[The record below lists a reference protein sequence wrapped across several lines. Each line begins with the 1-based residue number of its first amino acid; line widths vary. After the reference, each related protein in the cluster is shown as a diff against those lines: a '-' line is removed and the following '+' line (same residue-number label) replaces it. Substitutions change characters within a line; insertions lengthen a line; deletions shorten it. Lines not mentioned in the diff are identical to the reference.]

1 MSCPANPL
9 DCTTGLVGTAVGS
22 VASSAWDQVCR
33 SFADAAAQLLG
44 AFGKAFVA
52 IPPVNLGSGGVRN
65 VYAISLGLAAV
76 VAALLLLGQVIR
88 TVVTHDGSGL
98 AQGLT
103 GVGKAALACLLT
115 LTIAATALRAADQL
129 TGFIVTQTFG
139 SVQALSTKI
148 GDLVQWNITVQSTL
162 ILIFAVVGILL
173 TIVLW
178 FELLLRNA
186 AIAVLVATSPIAAA
200 GQASR
205 STEGWWPKLASSTA
219 QLIIL
224 KPVIALVFC
233 LGFSLTGRSSD
244 IETLL
249 TGMLILVLAVIAWPA
264 VARFFTFASIQV
276 GGGAGLGAVL
286 GFAAARMSSG
296 SSAPAGTEPDEF
308 SRRIEARTMA
318 GLENASVRARRARRG
333 HRWAGEDGGSGTGR
347 ARRSGDVGG
356 PARREHA
363 DRPDGA
369 DGRARRHAG
378 SQSVRPAGRF
388 APLRR
393 SPGAPRR
400 AGPGAARGTARPC
413 RGRRAIRNAAA
424 SRPTPR

>member
-1 MSCPANPL
+1 M
-9 DCTTGLVGTAVGS
+9 
-22 VASSAWDQVCR
+22 
-33 SFADAAAQLLG
+33 
-44 AFGKAFVA
+44 
-52 IPPVNLGSGGVRN
+52 
-65 VYAISLGLAAV
+65 YAISLGLAAV

-233 LGFSLTGRSSD
+233 LGFSLTGQVQRHRD
-244 IETLL
+244 PADRHADP
-249 TGMLILVLAVIAWPA
+249 GPGRHRLAGRRPFLHLRVHPGRRRRG
-264 VARFFTFASIQV
+264 ARC
-276 GGGAGLGAVL
+276 
-286 GFAAARMSSG
+286 
-296 SSAPAGTEPDEF
+296 GTRLCRGPDEL
-308 SRRIEARTMA
+308 
-318 GLENASVRARRARRG
+318 GL
-333 HRWAGEDGGSGTGR
+333 
-347 ARRSGDVGG
+347 
-356 PARREHA
+356 
-363 DRPDGA
+363 
-369 DGRARRHAG
+369 
-378 SQSVRPAGRF
+378 VRPGRD
-388 APLRR
+388 
-393 SPGAPRR
+393 
-400 AGPGAARGTARPC
+400 GTR
-413 RGRRAIRNAAA
+413 
-424 SRPTPR
+424 